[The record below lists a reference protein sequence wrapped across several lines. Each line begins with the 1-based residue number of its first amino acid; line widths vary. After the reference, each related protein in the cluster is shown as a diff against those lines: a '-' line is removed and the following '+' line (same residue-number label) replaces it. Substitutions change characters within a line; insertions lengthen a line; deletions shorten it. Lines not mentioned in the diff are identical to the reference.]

1 MSPDKRLTTAGYFA
15 KKLVKKKSRIFENK
29 VNIKPKA
36 DENDVITASKIIDL
50 IMTNE

>member
-1 MSPDKRLTTAGYFA
+1 MSPDKRSTAAGYFA
-15 KKLVKKKSRIFENK
+15 KKSVKKKSRLFENK

-50 IMTNE
+50 IMINE